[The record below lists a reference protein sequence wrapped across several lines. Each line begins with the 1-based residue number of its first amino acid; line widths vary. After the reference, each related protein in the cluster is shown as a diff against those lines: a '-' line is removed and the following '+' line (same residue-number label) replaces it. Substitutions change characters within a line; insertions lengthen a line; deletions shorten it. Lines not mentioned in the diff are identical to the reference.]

1 MSCTIILSTAAFVK
15 TAVFYTPKSDI
26 TAFIS
31 FLVREEVPLSVC
43 CIPVI
48 T

>member
-26 TAFIS
+26 TELIS
-31 FLVREEVPLSVC
+31 FLVREEVPLSVLR
-43 CIPVI
+43 IPVI